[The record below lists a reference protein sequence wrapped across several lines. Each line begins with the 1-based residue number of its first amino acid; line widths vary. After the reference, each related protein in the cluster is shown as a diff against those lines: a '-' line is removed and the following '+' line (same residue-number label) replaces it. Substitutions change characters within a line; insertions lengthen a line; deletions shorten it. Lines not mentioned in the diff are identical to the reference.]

1 MNNEPLTKI
10 EHALVIQYL
19 IDGNVPVT
27 VSSINSQDNDDV
39 VHSIGSAVFPIALR
53 AENIK
58 VEKDG
63 IIYLINPPQSISG
76 FENKDVKVEF
86 YFNKVGLFFTTFL
99 NKSDKGLYFSIPQ
112 DIYRINDVEETV
124 DYDFHALLYFDCN
137 GKRDL
142 KTKCIPWN
150 KNELFARPVWK
161 NIPLE
166 SQKKAKE
173 YLEIF
178 VERAK
183 LEKNAGNG
191 IQLISV
197 CHYLTQEDIQVK
209 SIQDRR
215 NPLAVLYIDHER
227 IVLGSDNKDYK
238 FEKGNEY
245 ALKFSFN
252 IAQGPITSRDIFVV
266 CVVNNIYKNDD
277 ESKTCIDFVY
287 SSVQEEDIRYLYEKT
302 TKNLFI

>member
-1 MNNEPLTKI
+1 M
-10 EHALVIQYL
+10 
-19 IDGNVPVT
+19 
-27 VSSINSQDNDDV
+27 
-39 VHSIGSAVFPIALR
+39 
-53 AENIK
+53 
-58 VEKDG
+58 
-63 IIYLINPPQSISG
+63 
-76 FENKDVKVEF
+76 KVEF
-86 YFNKVGLFFTTFL
+86 YFNKVGLFFTTHL
-99 NKSDKGLYFSIPQ
+99 YNSDKGLCFSIPQ
-112 DIYRINDVEETV
+112 DIYRIKDVEEIV
-124 DYDFHALLYFDCN
+124 NYDFHALLYFDCN
-137 GKRDL
+137 GKKDL

-178 VERAK
+178 VDRAK

-245 ALKFSFN
+245 ALKLSFN

-266 CVVNNIYKNDD
+266 CFVNNIYKNDD